1 MSSTADIKKAIKGL
15 SETGDEVYSILC
27 TVKSVDLT
35 AKTCYCLPVSGDADI
50 TDVSL
55 IVNAQTGFMIIPT
68 VESKVLVTMQNESTG
83 YVGMY
88 SQIDFIH
95 LNGTNYGGLVIIDD
109 LVTKLNNLEGAFN
122 NFLSLY
128 NLHTH
133 AGVTSGAATTSPVVM
148 PNNNTLTP
156 TVVTDL
162 ENTTV
167 LHGNGA

>member
-1 MSSTADIKKAIKGL
+1 MSDTADIKKAIKGL

-68 VESKVLVTMQNESTG
+68 VGSKVLVTMQNESTG

-95 LNGTNYGGLVIIDD
+95 LNGDNYGGLVKIAD
-109 LVTKLNNLEGAFN
+109 LVSKLNATENKINALISAMSSWVVVPNDG
-122 NFLSLY
+122 
-128 NLHTH
+128 
-133 AGVTSGAATTSPVVM
+133 GAALKTIAASFYATSLTVTTQASI
-148 PNNNTLTP
+148 
-156 TVVTDL
+156 
-162 ENTTV
+162 ENSTTK
-167 LHGNGA
+167 HGNGT

>member
-1 MSSTADIKKAIKGL
+1 MSDTADIKKAIKGL

-68 VESKVLVTMQNESTG
+68 VGSKVLVTMQNESTG

-88 SQIDFIH
+88 SQVDFIY
-95 LNGTNYGGLVIIDD
+95 LNGDSYGGLVKVAD
-109 LVTKLNNLEGAFN
+109 LVTKLNNLEKKVNTLITAMSSWVVVPNDG
-122 NFLSLY
+122 
-128 NLHTH
+128 
-133 AGVTSGAATTSPVVM
+133 GAALKTIAATFYGSLLAVTTQSSI
-148 PNNNTLTP
+148 
-156 TVVTDL
+156 

-167 LHGNGA
+167 KQGNGT

>member
-68 VESKVLVTMQNESTG
+68 VGSKVLVTMQNESTG

-88 SQIDFIH
+88 SQIDFIY
-95 LNGTNYGGLVIIDD
+95 LNGDSYGGLVKVAD
-109 LVTKLNNLEGAFN
+109 LVTKLNNLEKKVNTLITAMSSWVVNPTDG
-122 NFLSLY
+122 
-128 NLHTH
+128 
-133 AGVTSGAATTSPVVM
+133 GAALKTIAATFYGSLLAVTTQSSI
-148 PNNNTLTP
+148 
-156 TVVTDL
+156 

-167 LHGNGA
+167 KQGNGT

>member
-1 MSSTADIKKAIKGL
+1 MSDTADIKKAIKGL

-68 VESKVLVTMQNESTG
+68 VDSKVLVTMQNESTG

-88 SQIDFIH
+88 SQVDFIH
-95 LNGTNYGGLVIIDD
+95 LNGDSYGGLVKIAD
-109 LVTKLNNLEGAFN
+109 LVTKLNNLESAFN
-122 NFLSLY
+122 SFVSLY

-133 AGVTSGAATTSPVVM
+133 AGVTIGGGATSPVVV

-156 TVVTDL
+156 TVVTDI
-162 ENTTV
+162 ENPTV
-167 LHGNGA
+167 LQGNGS

>member
-35 AKTCYCLPVSGDADI
+35 AKTCYCVPVSGDADI

-55 IVNAQTGFMIIPT
+55 IVNAQIGFMIIPT

-88 SQIDFIH
+88 SQVDFIY
-95 LNGTNYGGLVIIDD
+95 LNGDSYGGLVKVAD
-109 LVTKLNNLEGAFN
+109 LVTKLNNLENKVNTLITAMSSWVVVPNDG
-122 NFLSLY
+122 
-128 NLHTH
+128 
-133 AGVTSGAATTSPVVM
+133 GAALKTIAATFYGSQLAVTTQASI
-148 PNNNTLTP
+148 
-156 TVVTDL
+156 

-167 LHGNGA
+167 KQGNGT